1 MLGKIR
7 KKLITDYFDNSSP
20 TLELV
25 CPICDRKIPN
35 SQKDAHHLVPKSKGG
50 KTTQYLHRICHRQI
64 HALFSE
70 TKLAKEL
77 NTNYGTLV
85 DRLNGNNKNNPTTF
99 QYLSKGVIRKKVID
113 ISTGQIWN
121 CVKDAVRDLNL
132 QYGTLISWLNG
143 INKNPTTLRYLNTLK
158 KD

>member
-7 KKLITDYFDNSSP
+7 KKLITDYFVNTSATS
-20 TLELV
+20 ELI

-77 NTNYGTLV
+77 NTA
-85 DRLNGNNKNNPTTF
+85 DAIKDQPEMQKF
-99 QYLSKGVIRKKVID
+99 IEWIKSKPDDFYERTSKSKK
-113 ISTGQIWN
+113 
-121 CVKDAVRDLNL
+121 
-132 QYGTLISWLNG
+132 
-143 INKNPTTLRYLNTLK
+143 LK
-158 KD
+158 SEKII

>member
-1 MLGKIR
+1 MITHIDTRSTQEIKNYIKIIFIMLGKIR

-77 NTNYGTLV
+77 NTADAIKDQPEMQKFIEWV
-85 DRLNGNNKNNPTTF
+85 K
-99 QYLSKGVIRKKVID
+99 SKPDDFYERTSKSKK
-113 ISTGQIWN
+113 
-121 CVKDAVRDLNL
+121 
-132 QYGTLISWLNG
+132 
-143 INKNPTTLRYLNTLK
+143 LK
-158 KD
+158 SEKII

>member
-1 MLGKIR
+1 MITHIDTRSTQEIKNYIKIIFIMLGKIR

-77 NTNYGTLV
+77 NTADAIKDQPEMQKFIEWV
-85 DRLNGNNKNNPTTF
+85 K
-99 QYLSKGVIRKKVID
+99 SKPDDFYERTSKSKK
-113 ISTGQIWN
+113 
-121 CVKDAVRDLNL
+121 
-132 QYGTLISWLNG
+132 
-143 INKNPTTLRYLNTLK
+143 LK
-158 KD
+158 SEKIV

>member
-1 MLGKIR
+1 MTALTALKARVVWVITHIDRRPTQEIKNYIKIIFIMLGKIR
-7 KKLITDYFDNSSP
+7 KKLITDYFSNGSP
-20 TLELV
+20 TLELI

-77 NTNYGTLV
+77 NTADAIKDQPEMQKFIEWV
-85 DRLNGNNKNNPTTF
+85 K
-99 QYLSKGVIRKKVID
+99 SKPDDFYERTSKSKK
-113 ISTGQIWN
+113 
-121 CVKDAVRDLNL
+121 
-132 QYGTLISWLNG
+132 
-143 INKNPTTLRYLNTLK
+143 LK
-158 KD
+158 SEKTN

>member
-1 MLGKIR
+1 MITHIDRRSTQEIKNYIKIIFIMLGKIR
-7 KKLITDYFDNSSP
+7 KKLITDYFSNGSP
-20 TLELV
+20 TLELI

-77 NTNYGTLV
+77 NTADAIKDQPEMQKFIEWV
-85 DRLNGNNKNNPTTF
+85 K
-99 QYLSKGVIRKKVID
+99 SKPDDFYERTSKSKK
-113 ISTGQIWN
+113 
-121 CVKDAVRDLNL
+121 
-132 QYGTLISWLNG
+132 
-143 INKNPTTLRYLNTLK
+143 LK
-158 KD
+158 SEKTN

>member
-7 KKLITDYFDNSSP
+7 KKLIPDYFSDHSASV
-20 TLELV
+20 TLV
-25 CPICDRKIPN
+25 CPICERTIPN

-77 NTNYGTLV
+77 NTADAIKDQPEMQKFIEWV
-85 DRLNGNNKNNPTTF
+85 K
-99 QYLSKGVIRKKVID
+99 SKPDDFYERTSKSKK
-113 ISTGQIWN
+113 
-121 CVKDAVRDLNL
+121 
-132 QYGTLISWLNG
+132 
-143 INKNPTTLRYLNTLK
+143 LK
-158 KD
+158 IEKMF

>member
-1 MLGKIR
+1 MITHIDTRSTQEIKNYIKIIFIMLGKIR

-77 NTNYGTLV
+77 NTADAIKDQPEMQKFIEWV
-85 DRLNGNNKNNPTTF
+85 K
-99 QYLSKGVIRKKVID
+99 SKPDDFYERTSKSKK
-113 ISTGQIWN
+113 
-121 CVKDAVRDLNL
+121 
-132 QYGTLISWLNG
+132 
-143 INKNPTTLRYLNTLK
+143 LK
-158 KD
+158 SEKTN

>member
-1 MLGKIR
+1 MITHIDRRPTQEIKNYIKIIFIMLGKIR
-7 KKLITDYFDNSSP
+7 KKLITDYFSNGSP
-20 TLELV
+20 TLELI

-77 NTNYGTLV
+77 NTADAIKDQPEMQKFIEWV
-85 DRLNGNNKNNPTTF
+85 K
-99 QYLSKGVIRKKVID
+99 SKPDDFYERTSKSKK
-113 ISTGQIWN
+113 
-121 CVKDAVRDLNL
+121 
-132 QYGTLISWLNG
+132 
-143 INKNPTTLRYLNTLK
+143 LK
-158 KD
+158 SEKTN